1 MLLSQ
6 DGTIIHNNNHSIYW
20 LWVYFDLED
29 IKKFCQLSA
38 MPDFFGREK
47 ISLKHILQINWQ
59 KGKVNTIGKK
69 YLTTIKFAEMGSF
82 YGY

>member
-6 DGTIIHNNNHSIYW
+6 DETIIHNNHSIYW

-29 IKKFCQLSA
+29 IKKFCQLRA

-47 ISLKHILQINWQ
+47 YLKSNSSDKMT
-59 KGKVNTIGKK
+59 KGERKQYWKK
-69 YLTTIKFAEMGSF
+69 YWATIKFAGIGGFS
-82 YGY
+82 GY

>member
-29 IKKFCQLSA
+29 TKKFCQLSA
-38 MPDFFGREK
+38 MPDIFGREK
-47 ISLKHILQINWQ
+47 NISKAYSSDKLT
-59 KGKVNTIGKK
+59 KGESKQYWKK